1 MGMDVDDVGAVTL
14 ANALH
19 LSGEAELIAVLHNTG
34 FKLGAGGVSAINT
47 FYGNAAVEVGAFK
60 VRS

>member
-19 LSGEAELIAVLHNTG
+19 QAGEAELVAVLHNTG
-34 FKLGAGGVSAINT
+34 FSLGVGGVSAINA
-47 FYGNAAVEVGAFK
+47 FYNNSDVPVGAFK
-60 VRS
+60 SI